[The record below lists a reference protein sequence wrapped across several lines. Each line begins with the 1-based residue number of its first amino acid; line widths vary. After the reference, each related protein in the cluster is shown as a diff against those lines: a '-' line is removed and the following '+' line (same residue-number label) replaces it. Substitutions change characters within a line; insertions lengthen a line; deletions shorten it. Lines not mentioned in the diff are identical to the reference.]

1 VKSGLISGSKHEK
14 CRYSMNQPIP
24 LGDACA
30 CAFTAIPAE
39 NRNIYP
45 VGTSFACLVS
55 WFVINAFKNL
65 LLVKREGK
73 TVCFIF

>member
-1 VKSGLISGSKHEK
+1 
-14 CRYSMNQPIP
+14 MNQPIP

-30 CAFTAIPAE
+30 CAFTAIPSE